1 MPRDIGETA
10 ASVCPHDCPSTCA
23 LDIEMIDE
31 KTIGRVHGAAD
42 NDYTAGVVCAKVA
55 RYAERQHHPD
65 RLTHPLQRVGEK
77 GSGEFRRISWDDAL
91 DEVVGAME
99 QARQRHG
106 AEAVWPYHFAGTM
119 GLVMRDGIERLRNVF
134 GFSRQNSTI
143 CTTLSVTG
151 WKAGIGKRRG
161 TDSREI
167 AHTDLVVIW
176 GTNPVAT
183 QVQVMTHMSRA
194 RKERGAK
201 VYVIDPH
208 RNGSAQAAD
217 VHLKLRPG
225 TDGALACAVMHV
237 MFRDGYADR
246 DYMARHAD
254 VPADL
259 EAHLQSRGPEWAA
272 GITGLSVEE
281 IEDFARA
288 YGQAE
293 RSFIRVGYGF
303 SRSRNGSVNLH
314 AVSCLPTVRGM
325 WDKFGGG
332 ALYGQ
337 TEIYGLD
344 QTLVKGLDRLDT
356 SKRALDMSRIGPV
369 LLGDK
374 QDIGDG
380 PPVDMMFIQNT
391 NPMEVAPEQ
400 INVHAGFARNDLFV
414 CTHEQFMTATAK
426 MSDIV
431 LPATTFLEHD
441 DLYIASGHTY
451 LQIGR
456 KVVEP
461 LEECRNNNAVL
472 NGIGQRLGTDYPAFF
487 MDEQELIEATLAA
500 SGKPDMAALTEMRWI
515 DCQLPQDEVRF
526 LNGFE
531 HADSKFHFRPNW
543 PEWGPYH
550 HGLPELPDHWDGIE
564 VATDE
569 HPFRMFTPPARQF
582 LNSSFTETPTSRK
595 QEGGSP
601 EIHIHPD
608 DCKSLGVTTG
618 DLVRVGN
625 KRGSILIRVKEFEGV
640 QQGVVAVPSI
650 WPCADYIEG
659 LGVNALIG
667 ADPGPPAGGAV
678 FHDAAVWI
686 RPEQA

>member
-1 MPRDIGETA
+1 MVDA
-10 ASVCPHDCPSTCA
+10 
-23 LDIEMIDE
+23 

-42 NDYTAGVVCAKVA
+42 NDYTSGVVCAKVA

-65 RLTHPLQRVGEK
+65 RLTQPLQRVGEK
-77 GSGEFRRISWDDAL
+77 GSGEFRPISWEDAI
-91 DEVVGAME
+91 DEVAGAME
-99 QARQRHG
+99 RARQRHG

-151 WKAGIGKRRG
+151 WKAGIGMRRG

-167 AHTDLVVIW
+167 AHTDMVVIW

-183 QVQVMTHMSRA
+183 QVQVMTHVSRA

-201 VYVIDPH
+201 LYVIDPH

-217 VHLKLRPG
+217 VHLMLRPG

-237 MFRDGYADR
+237 LFRDGYADR
-246 DYMARHAD
+246 DFMARHAD
-254 VPADL
+254 VPAEL
-259 EAHLQSRGPEWAA
+259 EAHLATRTPEWAA
-272 GITGLSVEE
+272 AITGLSVDE
-281 IEDFARA
+281 IEEFAKA

-303 SRSRNGSVNLH
+303 SRSRNGSINLH

-325 WDKFGGG
+325 WNTFGGG

-344 QTLVKGLDRLDT
+344 QTLIKGLDRLDPT
-356 SKRALDMSRIGPV
+356 KRALDMSRVGPV
-369 LLGDK
+369 LLGDR

-380 PPVDMMFIQNT
+380 PPVDVMFIQNT
-391 NPMEVAPEQ
+391 NPMEVAPELKK
-400 INVHAGFARNDLFV
+400 VREGFARKDLFV

-426 MSDIV
+426 VSDIV

-451 LQIGR
+451 LQIAR
-456 KVVEP
+456 KVLEP
-461 LEECRNNNAVL
+461 LGECRNNNEVL
-472 NGIGQRLGTDYPAFF
+472 NALGQRLGTDYPAFH
-487 MDEQELIEATLAA
+487 MNEQELIEATLKA
-500 SGKPDMAALTEMRWI
+500 SGKPDMATLTELRWI
-515 DCQLPQDEVRF
+515 DCQVPEEERRF
-526 LNGFE
+526 LNGSE
-531 HADSKFHFRPNW
+531 HADRKFHFRPDW
-543 PEWGPYH
+543 AKWGPYH
-550 HGLPELPDHWDGIE
+550 HGLPELPDHWEGIE
-564 VATDE
+564 LATDK

-595 QEGGSP
+595 QEGGTP
-601 EIHIHPD
+601 EIHIHPS
-608 DCKSLGVTTG
+608 DCAALGVAAG
-618 DLVRVGN
+618 DIVRVGN
-625 KRGSILIRVKEFEGV
+625 DRGSVLIRVKSFDGV
-640 QQGVVAVPSI
+640 QPGVVAVPSI
-650 WPCADYIEG
+650 WPSADYIEG
-659 LGVNALIG
+659 LGINALIG

-686 RPEQA
+686 RPEPQ

>member
-1 MPRDIGETA
+1 MPRDTA
-10 ASVCPHDCPSTCA
+10 DRVASVCPHDCPSTCA
-23 LDIEMIDE
+23 LDIEMVDA
-31 KTIGRVHGAAD
+31 KTIGRVHGSAD
-42 NDYTAGVVCAKVA
+42 NDYTSGVVCAKVA

-65 RLTHPLQRVGEK
+65 RLTQPLQRVGEK
-77 GSGEFRRISWDDAL
+77 GSGKFRPISWDDAL
-91 DEVVGAME
+91 DEVAGAMDR
-99 QARQRHG
+99 ARQRHG
-106 AEAVWPYHFAGTM
+106 GEAVWPYHFAGTM

-143 CTTLSVTG
+143 CTTLASTG
-151 WKAGIGKRRG
+151 WKAGVGKRRG

-167 AHTDLVVIW
+167 AHSDMIIVW

-183 QVQVMTHMSRA
+183 QVQVMTHISRA

-201 VYVIDPH
+201 LYVIDPH

-217 VHLKLRPG
+217 VHLMLRPG

-237 MFRDGYADR
+237 LFRDGYADR
-246 DYMARHAD
+246 DFMARHAD
-254 VPADL
+254 DPAGF
-259 EAHLQSRGPEWAA
+259 EAHLKSRTPEWAA
-272 GITGLSVEE
+272 GITGLTVQQ

-303 SRSRNGSVNLH
+303 SRSRNGSINLH

-325 WDKFGGG
+325 WNRFGGG

-344 QTLVKGLDRLDT
+344 QTMVKGLDRLDT

-369 LLGDK
+369 LLNDPE
-374 QDIGDG
+374 DIGDG
-380 PPVDMMFIQNT
+380 PPVDVLFIQNT
-391 NPMEVAPEQ
+391 NPMDVAPEQ
-400 INVHAGFARNDLFV
+400 KKVHEGFAREDLFV
-414 CTHEQFMTATAK
+414 CTHEQFMTATAR

-451 LQIGR
+451 LQIAR
-456 KVVEP
+456 KLLEP
-461 LEECRNNNAVL
+461 LGECRNNNDVL
-472 NGIGQRLGTDYPAFF
+472 NGIGQRLGTDYPAFY
-487 MDEQELIEATLAA
+487 MSEAELIEETLRA
-500 SGKPDMAALTEMRWI
+500 SGKPDMATLTELRWI
-515 DCQLPQDEVRF
+515 DCQVDEAERRF
-526 LNGFE
+526 ENGFE
-531 HADSKFHFRPNW
+531 HADGKFHFRPNW
-543 PEWGPYH
+543 AEWGSKSE
-550 HGLPELPDHWDGIE
+550 GLPEFPDHWDGIE
-564 VATDE
+564 VATE
-569 HPFRMFTPPARQF
+569 QHPFRMFTPPARQF

-608 DCKSLGVTTG
+608 DCTELGVDTG
-618 DLVRVGN
+618 DVVRVGN
-625 KRGSILIRVKEFEGV
+625 DRASILIRVKAFDGV
-640 QQGVVAVPSI
+640 QRGVVAVPSI
-650 WPCADYIEG
+650 WPSSDYIEG
-659 LGVNALIG
+659 LGANALVG
-667 ADPGPPAGGAV
+667 ADAAPPAGGAA

-686 RPEQA
+686 RTEPA